1 MSTPQVKETWKQKLF
16 SSKGRINRLNYL
28 LYNIA
33 LQIAASIAQFIF
45 ITALAFSAEDSAIFG
60 VILFI
65 LTSVLVIV
73 CIYSGICLTIKRWHD
88 LNKSGW
94 YTLLCLLIIPAIY
107 IIFAKGTDGPNQYG
121 LKPVSGD

>member
-16 SSKGRINRLNYL
+16 SSKRRINRLNYL

-33 LQIAASIAQFIF
+33 LQIVASIAQFIF
-45 ITALAFSAEDSAIFG
+45 ITALAFIAEDSAIIG

-65 LTSVLVIV
+65 LTSVLVIA

>member
-16 SSKGRINRLNYL
+16 SSKGRINRLNYF
-28 LYNIA
+28 LYNIS
-33 LQIAASIAQFIF
+33 LQIVASIAQFIF
-45 ITALAFSAEDSAIFG
+45 ITALAFIAEDSAIIG

-65 LTSVLVIV
+65 LTSVLVIA

>member
-1 MSTPQVKETWKQKLF
+1 MSTPQVNETWKQKLF
-16 SSKGRINRLNYL
+16 SSKGRINRSNYL
-28 LYNIA
+28 LHNIA
-33 LQIAASIAQFIF
+33 LQIVASIAQFIF
-45 ITALAFSAEDSAIFG
+45 ITALAFIAEDSAIIG

-65 LTSVLVIV
+65 LTSVLVIA

>member
-33 LQIAASIAQFIF
+33 LQIVASIAQFIF
-45 ITALAFSAEDSAIFG
+45 ITALAFIAEDSAIIG

-65 LTSVLVIV
+65 LTSVLVIAYF
-73 CIYSGICLTIKRWHD
+73 YSGTCLTIKRWHD

-94 YTLLCLLIIPAIY
+94 YSLLCLLIIPAIY

>member
-33 LQIAASIAQFIF
+33 LQIVASIAQFIF
-45 ITALAFSAEDSAIFG
+45 ITALAFIDEDSAIIG

-65 LTSVLVIV
+65 LTSV
-73 CIYSGICLTIKRWHD
+73 SSNSD
-88 LNKSGW
+88 KS
-94 YTLLCLLIIPAIY
+94 CLIISIAFP
-107 IIFAKGTDGPNQYG
+107 K
-121 LKPVSGD
+121 VSCIASPHL

>member
-1 MSTPQVKETWKQKLF
+1 MSTPQVKESWKQKLF

-33 LQIAASIAQFIF
+33 LQIVASIAQFIF
-45 ITALAFSAEDSAIFG
+45 ITALAFIDEDSAIIG

-65 LTSVLVIV
+65 LTSVLVIA

-107 IIFAKGTDGPNQYG
+107 IIFAKGTDGPNKYG
-121 LKPVSGD
+121 LKPVSVD

>member
-33 LQIAASIAQFIF
+33 LQIVASIAQFIF
-45 ITALAFSAEDSAIFG
+45 ITALAFIAEDSAIIG

-65 LTSVLVIV
+65 LTSVFVIA
-73 CIYSGICLTIKRWHD
+73 CIYSGICLTIKRWQYDAHGTSY
-88 LNKSGW
+88 LIFS
-94 YTLLCLLIIPAIY
+94 LC
-107 IIFAKGTDGPNQYG
+107 
-121 LKPVSGD
+121 

>member
-33 LQIAASIAQFIF
+33 LQIVASITQFIF
-45 ITALAFSAEDSAIFG
+45 ITALAFIAEDSAIIG

-65 LTSVLVIV
+65 LTSVLVIA

>member
-1 MSTPQVKETWKQKLF
+1 MSTPQVKESWKQKLF

-33 LQIAASIAQFIF
+33 LQIVASIAQFIF
-45 ITALAFSAEDSAIFG
+45 ITALAFIAEDLAIIGGIILLSSAA
-60 VILFI
+60 
-65 LTSVLVIV
+65 LVV
-73 CIYSGICLTIKRWHD
+73 ACIYSGICLTIKRWHD

>member
-16 SSKGRINRLNYL
+16 SSKGRINRLHYL
-28 LYNIA
+28 LCNVA
-33 LQIAASIAQFIF
+33 LQIVVSIAQFIF
-45 ITALAFSAEDSAIFG
+45 ITALAFIAEDSAIIG

-65 LTSVLVIV
+65 LASLLVIAYF
-73 CIYSGICLTIKRWHD
+73 YSGTCLTIKRWHD

-107 IIFAKGTDGPNQYG
+107 IIFAKGTNGPNKYG

>member
-1 MSTPQVKETWKQKLF
+1 MSTPQVNETWKQKLF

-33 LQIAASIAQFIF
+33 LQIVASIAQFIF
-45 ITALAFSAEDSAIFG
+45 IAEDSAIIG
-60 VILFI
+60 GIIL
-65 LTSVLVIV
+65 LSSAALVV
-73 CIYSGICLTIKRWHD
+73 ACIYSGICLTIKRWHD

>member
-1 MSTPQVKETWKQKLF
+1 MSTPQVNETWKQKLF

-45 ITALAFSAEDSAIFG
+45 ITALAFIAEDLAIFG
-60 VILFI
+60 VIMFI
-65 LTSVLVIV
+65 LSSVLVIA

-94 YTLLCLLIIPAIY
+94 YTLLCLRIIPAIY

>member
-1 MSTPQVKETWKQKLF
+1 MSTPQVKESWKQKLF

-33 LQIAASIAQFIF
+33 LHIVASIAQFIF
-45 ITALAFSAEDSAIFG
+45 ITALAFIAEDSAIIG

-65 LTSVLVIV
+65 LTSVLVIA

>member
-1 MSTPQVKETWKQKLF
+1 MSTPQVKETGRQKLF
-16 SSKGRINRLNYL
+16 SSRGRINRLNYL

-33 LQIAASIAQFIF
+33 LQIVASSAQFIF
-45 ITALAFSAEDSAIFG
+45 ITALAFIAEDSAING

-65 LTSVLVIV
+65 LTSVLVIA